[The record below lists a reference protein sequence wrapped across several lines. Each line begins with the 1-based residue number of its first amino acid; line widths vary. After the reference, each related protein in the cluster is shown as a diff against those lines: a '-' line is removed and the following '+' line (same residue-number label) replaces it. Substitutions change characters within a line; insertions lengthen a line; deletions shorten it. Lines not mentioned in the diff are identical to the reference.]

1 MNARGLGESMMF
13 TAYFWKSTLERAIK
27 SFAQAL
33 LAVLGVGQVSVLDVS
48 WLTALSTAAMAGL
61 LSVLTSIGSSTIG
74 PSRDP
79 SLVGSGDGDD
89 HGAAPPPRHAAV
101 AV

>member
-1 MNARGLGESMMF
+1 MF

-48 WLTALSTAAMAGL
+48 WPTALSTAAMAGL
-61 LSVLTSIGSSTIG
+61 LSVLTSMGSSQIG
-74 PSRDP
+74 PSHDP
-79 SLVGSGDGDD
+79 SLVGSDDSDD
-89 HGAAPPPRHAAV
+89 HGAAPPPRHVAV